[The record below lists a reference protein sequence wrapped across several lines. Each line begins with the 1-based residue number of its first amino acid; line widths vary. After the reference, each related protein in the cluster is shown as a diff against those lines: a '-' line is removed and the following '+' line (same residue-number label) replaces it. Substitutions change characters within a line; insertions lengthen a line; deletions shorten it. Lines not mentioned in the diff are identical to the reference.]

1 VNQRPDLPPTWGN
14 EPGGRRKTENRSK
27 KRSQLLVVFL
37 IFFFLSP
44 PALEGRRDEAGTAPL
59 LSGFHGG
66 AWTHPPP
73 VSVASGG
80 DAPPL
85 FRAQKPSSTVPAF
98 SAIPVDFLGFYFV
111 TFELYL
117 IYFEFLLFVL
127 HVEKGCVRK
136 KKKKRGVCLYFLF
149 MLLNYKN

>member
-1 VNQRPDLPPTWGN
+1 MNQRPDLPPTWGN

-136 KKKKRGVCLYFLF
+136 KKKKEMCVFVFFIYVIEL
-149 MLLNYKN
+149 

>member
-1 VNQRPDLPPTWGN
+1 M
-14 EPGGRRKTENRSK
+14 
-27 KRSQLLVVFL
+27 FL
-37 IFFFLSP
+37 IFFFFLSP

-127 HVEKGCVRK
+127 HVKKGCKRK
-136 KKKKRGVCLYFLF
+136 IIIKKGNVCVCLYFYLCF
-149 MLLNYKN
+149 